1 MFFGIFQKVHQVE
14 TPRKPRTA
22 TTVLPEY
29 DKIPH
34 PGPSLQWNQGGVQ
47 VQNEDRRKNS
57 FQEYTGKIKPE
68 FSIPMTDNILSAMSH
83 NHIRPFEITGAVI
96 TVSTTR
102 IADTDTSGKTITG
115 LLDEKA
121 IPVRH
126 YAVIPDR
133 IDAIRNELFI
143 AMKKANCI
151 IINGGTGLT
160 HDDCTIEAVSP
171 LLDKRIEGFGEFFRM
186 KSIQQIGTA
195 SMLSRAVAGIIG
207 GKAVFCIPGSTPAV
221 TLATTELI
229 LPEIAH
235 IISHANS

>member
-1 MFFGIFQKVHQVE
+1 
-14 TPRKPRTA
+14 
-22 TTVLPEY
+22 
-29 DKIPH
+29 
-34 PGPSLQWNQGGVQ
+34 
-47 VQNEDRRKNS
+47 
-57 FQEYTGKIKPE
+57 
-68 FSIPMTDNILSAMSH
+68 MSQT
-83 NHIRPFEITGAVI
+83 HIRPVEITGAVI
-96 TVSTTR
+96 TVSTSRTV
-102 IADTDTSGKTITG
+102 DTDVSGMTITG
-115 LLDEKA
+115 LLEEKS
-121 IPVRH
+121 ITIRH

-143 AMKKANCI
+143 ALKKANCI

-171 LLDKRIEGFGEFFRM
+171 LLEKRIEGFGEFFRV

-207 GKAVFCIPGSTPAV
+207 EKAVFCIPGSTPAV

-235 IISHANS
+235 IISHANH